1 MEKIN
6 QPLSIKIIYWFTNV
20 VFWLFTLIGIVVI
33 FFGGGMIIGLLD
45 NMQLNV
51 GIPVAVDVIEKGTLD
66 LDFYDKYISV
76 EFKEMIGKIHF
87 IDTPLIIGR
96 IYGAFMIIMVLLV
109 FLIMYELRMFVGNIY
124 KGKYF
129 DYFNINHLKRIS
141 YTLLAIWV
149 FSAIYGYFQ
158 YFFIIQN
165 LSFETLDF
173 TMNVETYPSIL
184 MVALFI
190 WVLSH
195 IFMKG
200 LELENENQLTI

>member
-1 MEKIN
+1 MEKLN

-20 VFWLFTLIGIVVI
+20 IFWLFTIAGVI
-33 FFGGGMIIGLLD
+33 AILFAVNMIIGLLG
-45 NMQLNV
+45 NLQLHV
-51 GIPVAVDVIEKGTLD
+51 GIPVAIDVVEKGTLD
-66 LDFYDKYISV
+66 LDFYNKYINV

-87 IDTPLIIGR
+87 IDTPLVIGR
-96 IYGAFMIIMVLLV
+96 IYGSFMIIIVLLV
-109 FLIMYELRMFVGNIY
+109 FLIMYEFRAFIGNIY

-141 YTLLAIWV
+141 YSLLVIWI
-149 FSAIYGYFQ
+149 FTAIYGYFQ
-158 YFFIIQN
+158 YFFIVQN
-165 LSFETLDF
+165 LNFETLEFNMD
-173 TMNVETYPSIL
+173 VKTYPSIL

-200 LELENENQLTI
+200 LKLESENQLTI